1 MSEDDVFWI
10 RLYLTI
16 TATISTAIAAGAVT
30 FQLVGSGANH
40 DVQSLATLIAL
51 GCNTALTGMAT
62 IRNDHNGS
70 PPPPQSSN
78 HPSSGQ
84 G

>member
-1 MSEDDVFWI
+1 MNEEDVFWI

-16 TATISTAIAAGAVT
+16 TATVSTAIAAGAVT
-30 FQLVGSGANH
+30 FQLIGTSTNH

-62 IRNDHNGS
+62 IRPPTNGS
-70 PPPPQSSN
+70 PPPPPSSN
-78 HPSSGQ
+78 HPSDGQ

>member
-1 MSEDDVFWI
+1 MNEDQVFWV

-16 TATISTAIAAGAVT
+16 SATVSTAIAAGAVT
-30 FQLVGSGANH
+30 FQLIGTSTNH

-62 IRNDHNGS
+62 IRSQPGAGPG
-70 PPPPQSSN
+70 PPTSSQ
-78 HPSSGQ
+78 HPSDGQ